1 MDNPTEEKT
10 YYGLRPFP
18 DVNMDRRPYVLIK
31 DRVSL
36 SVVDLK
42 NKKATIVVQNCP
54 FRWDSSRDYNMDV
67 SMTKDG

>member
-1 MDNPTEEKT
+1 
-10 YYGLRPFP
+10 
-18 DVNMDRRPYVLIK
+18 MDRRPYVLIK
-31 DRVSL
+31 DRASL

-42 NKKATIVVQNCP
+42 NKKAIIVVQNCP